1 MTKYFVVEGNTLVY
15 QLPNAMA
22 YAPLRYECGI
32 LQASIIMGSRFSPNS
47 FVYLNY
53 VEHRTATARDF
64 EMFKVTLPPDYG
76 F

>member
-15 QLPNAMA
+15 QLPNAM
-22 YAPLRYECGI
+22 ECGI

-47 FVYLNY
+47 FIYLNY
-53 VEHRTATARDF
+53 VEHRAATAEDF
-64 EMFKVTLPPDYG
+64 ELFKVILPPDYG